1 MSPKDKWNDTEV
13 SETEKLRGTMYDI
26 ERLINILKSIK
37 DDVSEVKQRLK
48 RLEDKVD
55 EEEERRLC
63 DKWRSV
69 KMMGER

>member
-1 MSPKDKWNDTEV
+1 MTPKDKWNDIET
-13 SETEKLRGTMYDI
+13 SESEKLLGALYDI

-37 DDVSEVKQRLK
+37 DDIGEVKQRLK

-55 EEEERRLC
+55 EEEERRIC
-63 DKWRSV
+63 DKWKSI